1 MYVKGVKRN
10 CLRLR
15 FSHPFHVR
23 HVREYIYIYIYI
35 LHSVESDLTDM
46 CCLDE
51 STIELSSPPNSFVI
65 PSSIYAH
72 LREMSYVCMYIYI
85 YIYIYIHTHVYAF
98 VYIYIYIYTHIHIHI
113 HIEIN

>member
-1 MYVKGVKRN
+1 M
-10 CLRLR
+10 
-15 FSHPFHVR
+15 
-23 HVREYIYIYIYI
+23 
-35 LHSVESDLTDM
+35 ESDLTDM

-85 YIYIYIHTHVYAF
+85 YTHTCICICIYIYIYIHTHTYTYTYRDKLIIHVYT
-98 VYIYIYIYTHIHIHI
+98 YDI
-113 HIEIN
+113 